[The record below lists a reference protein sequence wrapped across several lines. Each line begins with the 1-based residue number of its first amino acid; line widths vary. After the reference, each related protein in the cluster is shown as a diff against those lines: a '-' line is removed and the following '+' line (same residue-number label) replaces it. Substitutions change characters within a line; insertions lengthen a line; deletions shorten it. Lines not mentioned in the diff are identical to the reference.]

1 MQVLNQSYLWIGISL
16 EFITKCFTM
25 YLKKG
30 WDVVFSV
37 AQGFSSANPPS
48 ISHRKPRK
56 ITLTWSLACSSKLS
70 AVCKSCISRS
80 AVSHKGAARAKQ
92 WDKIRAGHFKDSMYG
107 WEFRFTVTDRNNRLS
122 EPSLRLEWY
131 WSWIAKVSS
140 VASMFF
146 FWPSKSWMSNT
157 ASQARWNVV

>member
-1 MQVLNQSYLWIGISL
+1 MSL
-16 EFITKCFTM
+16 EFITKWFTM

-37 AQGFSSANPPS
+37 AQGFSSANAPS

-56 ITLTWSLACSSKLS
+56 VTLTWHSRVPPSCLQCVSLAYLEVLFLTRGRQGQSNE
-70 AVCKSCISRS
+70 
-80 AVSHKGAARAKQ
+80 
-92 WDKIRAGHFKDSMYG
+92 KIRAGHFKDSMYG

>member
-1 MQVLNQSYLWIGISL
+1 M
-16 EFITKCFTM
+16 FH
-25 YLKKG
+25 
-30 WDVVFSV
+30 DVSEKRVGRSFSV
-37 AQGFSSANPPS
+37 AQGFSLANPPS
-48 ISHRKPRK
+48 ISHRKLRK
-56 ITLTWSLACSSKLS
+56 ITLTWSLACSPKLS

-80 AVSHKGAARAKQ
+80 AVSHRRAAGAKQ

-131 WSWIAKVSS
+131 WSWIAKVDS
-140 VASMFF
+140 VASMFFF

-157 ASQARWNVV
+157 ASQTRWNVV